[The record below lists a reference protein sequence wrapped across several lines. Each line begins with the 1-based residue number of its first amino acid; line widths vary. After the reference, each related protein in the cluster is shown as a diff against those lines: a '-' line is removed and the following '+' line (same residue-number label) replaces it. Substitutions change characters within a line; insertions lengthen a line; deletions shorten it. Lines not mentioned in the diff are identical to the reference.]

1 LPKSDFE
8 EILLEAIDEGLSSL
22 GESSKW
28 AIYFHLEKNFK
39 IEKQQIPQKI
49 QDFAE
54 ALEEIFGVGAN
65 FLEILIMKR
74 LYEKIGVTVEWPES
88 KEFTFSE
95 FLLMARRAFQKNQNF
110 ISTVTIESTEGEKV
124 RV

>member
-1 LPKSDFE
+1 MPKSDFE
-8 EILLEAIDEGLSSL
+8 ELLLEAIDEGLSSL

-39 IEKQQIPQKI
+39 IEKREIPSRI
-49 QDFAE
+49 QDFTE
-54 ALEEIFGVGAN
+54 ALEGIFGVGAS

-110 ISTVTIESTEGEKV
+110 TPTVVVESAEEEKV
-124 RV
+124 KV

>member
-1 LPKSDFE
+1 MPKSDFE
-8 EILLEAIDEGLSSL
+8 VLLLEAIDEGLSSL

-39 IEKQQIPQKI
+39 IEKQQIPYRI
-49 QDFAE
+49 QDFTE
-54 ALEEIFGVGAN
+54 ALEEIFGVGAS

-95 FLLMARRAFQKNQNF
+95 FLLTAKRAFRENQNF
-110 ISTVTIESTEGEKV
+110 ISTVTVESAEEEKV
-124 RV
+124 KV

>member
-1 LPKSDFE
+1 MPKSDFE
-8 EILLEAIDEGLSSL
+8 ELLLEAIDEGLSSL

-39 IEKQQIPQKI
+39 IEKREIPSRI
-49 QDFAE
+49 QDFTE
-54 ALEEIFGVGAN
+54 ALEGIFGVGAS

-110 ISTVTIESTEGEKV
+110 TPTVVVESAEEKV
-124 RV
+124 KV